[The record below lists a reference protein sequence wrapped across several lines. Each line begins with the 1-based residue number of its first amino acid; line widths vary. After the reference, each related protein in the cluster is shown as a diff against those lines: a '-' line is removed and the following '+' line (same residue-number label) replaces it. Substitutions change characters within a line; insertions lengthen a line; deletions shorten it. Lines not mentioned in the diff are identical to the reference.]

1 MDYGFLAIA
10 VLVFLLNDGLAV
22 GSFVLLYDWP
32 VAIMRLAN
40 RDASAARPG
49 MNFNVVGKGW
59 RGNANHN
66 GSSNQIFLH
75 VSLLHLWDIEANVG
89 ARRLVP
95 KTMRV
100 PLHLYLV
107 LMELRS
113 TTRAR
118 EAEISQ
124 LPICPRGR

>member
-10 VLVFLLNDGLAV
+10 VLVFLLNHGLAV
-22 GSFVLLYDWP
+22 GVFVLLYDG
-32 VAIMRLAN
+32 AIAVMRLAN
-40 RDASAARPG
+40 RDASAGRPG
-49 MNFNVVGKGW
+49 MNSNIVSIRWGGD
-59 RGNANHN
+59 AEHN
-66 GSSNQIFLH
+66 RRCNQIFLH

>member
-10 VLVFLLNDGLAV
+10 GLVFLLNDGLAV

-49 MNFNVVGKGW
+49 MNSNVVGKGW

-75 VSLLHLWDIEANVG
+75 VSLLHLWGYRSEH
-89 ARRLVP
+89 RRSAACSEDNAGSAASLSRAYG
-95 KTMRV
+95 TA
-100 PLHLYLV
+100 LDD
-107 LMELRS
+107 
-113 TTRAR
+113 TR
-118 EAEISQ
+118 Q
-124 LPICPRGR
+124 GG